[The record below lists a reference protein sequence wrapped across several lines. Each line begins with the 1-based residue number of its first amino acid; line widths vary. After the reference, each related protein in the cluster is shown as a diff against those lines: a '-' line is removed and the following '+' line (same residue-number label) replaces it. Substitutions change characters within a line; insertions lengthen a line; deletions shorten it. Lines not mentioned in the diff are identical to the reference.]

1 MRTLEPANR
10 VRIGALA
17 IAVVVL
23 VVGVGQSF
31 SSLPMLFATAS
42 YYGQFSDSGG
52 LSKDDKVRIVGMD
65 VGTVQDVKIDGDHVV
80 MKFTTGTR
88 TIGTESRLAI
98 RTDTILGKKVLEI
111 EPRGTQPLRPGGV
124 LPLGQSTTPYQ
135 IYDAFFDVTK
145 AAAGWNIETVKK
157 SLNVLSH
164 TIDQTYPHLSAA
176 LDGVAKFSDT
186 LGKRDAQLKHLLAE
200 ARKVAG
206 VLGDRSK
213 QINALLANAQ
223 ELLAA
228 FNERG
233 RAIQALLVN
242 VSAFST
248 QVRGLINDNPN
259 LHHLLEQLRTVT
271 DVLVAHKN
279 DLVSVLSTLRNYTA
293 ALSEAVGSG
302 PYFKVMIAN
311 LLPYQI
317 LQPWVDAAFKKRG
330 IDPENFWRSA
340 GLPAF
345 RWPDPNGTRFPNGAP
360 PPAPPVLEGTPD
372 HPGPAVAPGSPC
384 SYAPPLELPAAAGQP
399 DALRGCRS
407 RPRSLR
413 AQRAISGV
421 ARCALVAAEPERPAP
436 GAGDPDRR
444 AARRPG
450 ARAAGHTGAVAAESA
465 AGRPHRRLAT
475 GRSDSAT
482 VDVCARAATRTAQR
496 HRGPARSYRPRSSRP
511 AGREVVAN
519 EHDLRYPQAAA
530 AATVARGGD
539 HRITGY
545 GRRSRRCSRSGWQLY
560 KKLTNN
566 TVVAYFPA
574 ANALYAGDKV
584 EIMGIR
590 VGAIDKIEPAGDKMK
605 VTFHYRNKYKVPAN
619 ASAVILNPT
628 LVASRSI
635 QLEPPYKGGPTLP
648 DNAVIPEERT
658 QVPVEWDDLRNDIT
672 HIISQLGPTKE
683 QKQGAIR

>member
-17 IAVVVL
+17 IAVVIL

-31 SSLPMLFATAS
+31 SSVPMLFARAS

-52 LSKDDKVRIVGMD
+52 LSKNDKVRIAGMD
-65 VGTVQDVKIDGDHVV
+65 VGTVEDVKIDGDHVV
-80 MKFTTGTR
+80 MKFSTGTH

-98 RTDTILGKKVLEI
+98 KTDTILGKKVLEI
-111 EPRGTQPLRPGGV
+111 EPRGTQRLRPGGV

-145 AAAGWNIETVKK
+145 AAAGWNIETVKQ

-200 ARKVAG
+200 ARKVAS

-213 QINALLANAQ
+213 QINALLVNAQ

-228 FNERG
+228 FNQRG
-233 RAIQALLVN
+233 RAIEALLAN

-259 LHHLLEQLRTVT
+259 LHHLLEQLSTVT
-271 DVLVAHKN
+271 DILVKHKN
-279 DLVSVLSTLRNYTA
+279 DLVAVLNTLRNYTA

-302 PYFKVMIAN
+302 PYFKVMVAN

-345 RWPDPNGTRFPNGAP
+345 RWPDPNGSRFPNSAP

-384 SYAPPLELPAAAGQP
+384 SYAPPPELPPRPGNPMPCAGVDQGQGPFGPNGPYPALP
-399 DALRGCRS
+399 DVAS
-407 RPRSLR
+407 SPPNP
-413 AQRAISGV
+413 SG
-421 ARCALVAAEPERPAP
+421 LPPAP
-436 GAGDPDRR
+436 GIPIAG
-444 AARRPG
+444 RPG
-450 ARAAGHTGAVAAESA
+450 APAPDLPGTPVPLPPKAPPGA
-465 AGRPHRRLAT
+465 
-475 GRSDSAT
+475 
-482 VDVCARAATRTAQR
+482 RTEGLQ
-496 HRGPARSYRPRSSRP
+496 P
-511 AGREVVAN
+511 AGPVPPPSTFAPG
-519 EHDLRYPQAAA
+519 LPPGPPPPPGPGPQLPAPFI
-530 AATVARGGD
+530 TPGG
-539 HRITGY
+539 TG
-545 GRRSRRCSRSGWQLY
+545 GS
-560 KKLTNN
+560 
-566 TVVAYFPA
+566 
-574 ANALYAGDKV
+574 
-584 EIMGIR
+584 
-590 VGAIDKIEPAGDKMK
+590 
-605 VTFHYRNKYKVPAN
+605 
-619 ASAVILNPT
+619 
-628 LVASRSI
+628 
-635 QLEPPYKGGPTLP
+635 
-648 DNAVIPEERT
+648 
-658 QVPVEWDDLRNDIT
+658 
-672 HIISQLGPTKE
+672 SQ
-683 QKQGAIR
+683 